1 MTIYK
6 REITMFT

>member
-6 REITMFT
+6 LNT

>member
-6 REITMFT
+6 RAF

>member
-6 REITMFT
+6 RTF

>member
-6 REITMFT
+6 AENKK